1 MIINN
6 HLIADIKFLES
17 PNFNT
22 RPKDVSINLLVIH
35 SISLPPKVYGNNH
48 IENFFLNKLDH
59 SLDPFYEEIRELKV
73 SAHLLIKRDGEIIQ
87 FVPFN
92 MRAWH
97 AGESSFQGKDNCND
111 YSIGIELEGS
121 DDDDFEEI
129 QYDKLCEVTIALQ
142 DEYKNITKENIK
154 GHSHIAPGRK
164 KDPGPLFKWDKYLDS
179 L

>member
-1 MIINN
+1 MRINN

-22 RPKDVSINLLVIH
+22 RPTGTSINLLVIH
-35 SISLPPKVYGNNH
+35 SISLPPKVYGSNH

-59 SLDPFYEEIRELKV
+59 SLDPFYKEIKELKV
-73 SAHLLIKRDGEIIQ
+73 STHLLIKRDGEIIQ

-97 AGESSFQGKDNCND
+97 AGESSFDGKDNCND
-111 YSIGIELEGS
+111 YSIGIELEGA
-121 DDDDFEEI
+121 DDDDFEDI

-154 GHSHIAPGRK
+154 GHSDIAPGRK
-164 KDPGPLFKWDKYLDS
+164 TDPGVFFNWDRYLDNV
-179 L
+179 

>member
-1 MIINN
+1 MRINN

-22 RPKDVSINLLVIH
+22 RPTGTSINLLVIH
-35 SISLPPKVYGNNH
+35 SISLPPKVYGSNH

-59 SLDPFYEEIRELKV
+59 SLDPFYEEIKELKV
-73 SAHLLIKRDGEIIQ
+73 SAHVLIKRDGEIIQ

-97 AGESSFQGKDNCND
+97 AGESSFEGKNNCND
-111 YSIGIELEGS
+111 YSIGIELEGA

-154 GHSHIAPGRK
+154 GHSDIAPGRK
-164 KDPGPLFKWDKYLDS
+164 TDPGLFFNWDRYLDNV
-179 L
+179 

>member
-1 MIINN
+1 M
-6 HLIADIKFLES
+6 
-17 PNFNT
+17 
-22 RPKDVSINLLVIH
+22 VIH

-73 SAHLLIKRDGEIIQ
+73 SAHVLIKRDGEIIQ

-97 AGESSFQGKDNCND
+97 AGESSFEGKDNCND
-111 YSIGIELEGS
+111 YSIGIELEGA
-121 DDDDFEEI
+121 DDDNFEEI

-154 GHSHIAPGRK
+154 GHSDIAPGRK
-164 KDPGPLFKWDKYLDS
+164 TDPGLFFNWDRYLDNV
-179 L
+179 

>member
-1 MIINN
+1 MRINN

-22 RPKDVSINLLVIH
+22 RPKGTSINLLVIH

-48 IENFFLNKLDH
+48 IENFFLNKLDY
-59 SLDPFYEEIRELKV
+59 SLDPFYEEIKELKV
-73 SAHLLIKRDGEIIQ
+73 STHLLIKRDGEIIQ

-97 AGESSFQGKDNCND
+97 AGESSFDGKDNCND
-111 YSIGIELEGS
+111 YSIGIELEGA

-154 GHSHIAPGRK
+154 GHSDIAPGRK
-164 KDPGPLFKWDKYLDS
+164 TDPGLFFNWDRYLDNV
-179 L
+179 

>member
-1 MIINN
+1 MRINN

-22 RPKDVSINLLVIH
+22 RPKGTSINLLVIH
-35 SISLPPKVYGNNH
+35 SISLPPKVYGSNH

-59 SLDPFYEEIRELKV
+59 SLDPFYEEIKELKV
-73 SAHLLIKRDGEIIQ
+73 STHLLIKRDGEIIQ

-97 AGESSFQGKDNCND
+97 AGESSFDGKDNCND
-111 YSIGIELEGS
+111 YSIGIELEGA

-154 GHSHIAPGRK
+154 G
-164 KDPGPLFKWDKYLDS
+164 
-179 L
+179 

>member
-1 MIINN
+1 MRINN

-22 RPKDVSINLLVIH
+22 RPTGTSINLLVIH
-35 SISLPPKVYGNNH
+35 SISLPPKVYGSNH

-59 SLDPFYEEIRELKV
+59 SLDPFYEEIKELKV
-73 SAHLLIKRDGEIIQ
+73 STHLLIKRDGEIIQ

-97 AGESSFQGKDNCND
+97 AGESSFDGKDNCND
-111 YSIGIELEGS
+111 YSIGIELEGA

-154 GHSHIAPGRK
+154 GHSDIAPGRK
-164 KDPGPLFKWDKYLDS
+164 TDPGVFFNWDRYLDNV
-179 L
+179 

>member
-1 MIINN
+1 MRINN

-22 RPKDVSINLLVIH
+22 RPTGTSINLLVIH
-35 SISLPPKVYGNNH
+35 SISLPPKVYGSNH

-59 SLDPFYEEIRELKV
+59 SLDPFYEEIKELKV
-73 SAHLLIKRDGEIIQ
+73 STHLLIKRDGEIIQ

-97 AGESSFQGKDNCND
+97 AGESSFEGKDNCND
-111 YSIGIELEGS
+111 YSIGIELEGA

-154 GHSHIAPGRK
+154 GHSDIAPGRK
-164 KDPGPLFKWDKYLDS
+164 TDPGLFFNWDRYLDNV
-179 L
+179 

>member
-1 MIINN
+1 MRINN

-22 RPKDVSINLLVIH
+22 RPKGTSINLLVIH

-48 IENFFLNKLDH
+48 IENFFLNKLDY
-59 SLDPFYEEIRELKV
+59 SLDPFYEQIKELKV
-73 SAHLLIKRDGEIIQ
+73 STHLLIKRDGEIIQ

-97 AGESSFQGKDNCND
+97 AGESSFDGKDNCND
-111 YSIGIELEGS
+111 YSIGIELEGA

-129 QYDKLCEVTIALQ
+129 QYDKLCAVTIALQ

-154 GHSHIAPGRK
+154 GHSDIAPGRK
-164 KDPGPLFKWDKYLDS
+164 TDPGLYFKWDKYLDS

>member
-1 MIINN
+1 MRINN

-22 RPKDVSINLLVIH
+22 RPTGTSINLLVIH
-35 SISLPPKVYGNNH
+35 SISLPPKVYGSNH

-59 SLDPFYEEIRELKV
+59 SLDPFYEEIKELKV
-73 SAHLLIKRDGEIIQ
+73 STHLLIKRDGEIIQ

-97 AGESSFQGKDNCND
+97 AGESSFDGKDNCND
-111 YSIGIELEGS
+111 YSIGIELEGAN
-121 DDDDFEEI
+121 DDDFEEI

-154 GHSHIAPGRK
+154 GHSDIAPGRK
-164 KDPGPLFKWDKYLDS
+164 TDPGLFFNWDRYLDNV
-179 L
+179 

>member
-1 MIINN
+1 M
-6 HLIADIKFLES
+6 KKS
-17 PNFNT
+17 
-22 RPKDVSINLLVIH
+22 
-35 SISLPPKVYGNNH
+35 
-48 IENFFLNKLDH
+48 EN
-59 SLDPFYEEIRELKV
+59 LKV

-154 GHSHIAPGRK
+154 GHSDVAPGRK
-164 KDPGPLFKWDKYLDS
+164 KDPGLFFKWDRYLDNV
-179 L
+179 

>member
-1 MIINN
+1 MRINN

-22 RPKDVSINLLVIH
+22 RPTGTSINLLVIH
-35 SISLPPKVYGNNH
+35 SISLPPKVYGSNH

-59 SLDPFYEEIRELKV
+59 SLDPFYEEIKELKV
-73 SAHLLIKRDGEIIQ
+73 STHLLIKRDGEIIQ

-97 AGESSFQGKDNCND
+97 AGESSFDGKDNCND
-111 YSIGIELEGS
+111 YSIGIELEGA

-154 GHSHIAPGRK
+154 GHSDIAPGRK
-164 KDPGPLFKWDKYLDS
+164 TDPGVFFKWDRYLDNV
-179 L
+179 

>member
-73 SAHLLIKRDGEIIQ
+73 SAHVLIKRDGEIIQ

-97 AGESSFQGKDNCND
+97 AGESSFEGKDNCND
-111 YSIGIELEGS
+111 YSIGIELEGA
-121 DDDDFEEI
+121 DDDNFEEI

-154 GHSHIAPGRK
+154 GHSDVAPGIK
-164 KDPGPLFKWDKYLDS
+164 KDPGLFFKWDRYLDNV
-179 L
+179 

>member
-1 MIINN
+1 MRINN

-22 RPKDVSINLLVIH
+22 RPTGTSINLLVIH
-35 SISLPPKVYGNNH
+35 SISLPPKVYGSNH

-59 SLDPFYEEIRELKV
+59 SLDPFYKEIKELKV
-73 SAHLLIKRDGEIIQ
+73 STHLLIKRDGEIIQ

-97 AGESSFQGKDNCND
+97 AGESSFDGKDNCND
-111 YSIGIELEGS
+111 YSIGIELEGA

-154 GHSHIAPGRK
+154 GHSDIAPGRK
-164 KDPGPLFKWDKYLDS
+164 TDPGLFFNWDRYLDNV
-179 L
+179 

>member
-1 MIINN
+1 MRINN

-22 RPKDVSINLLVIH
+22 RPTGTSINLLVIH
-35 SISLPPKVYGNNH
+35 SISLPPKVYGSNH

-59 SLDPFYEEIRELKV
+59 SLDPFYEEIKELKV
-73 SAHLLIKRDGEIIQ
+73 STHLLIKRDGEIIQ

-97 AGESSFQGKDNCND
+97 AGESSFDGKDNCND
-111 YSIGIELEGS
+111 YSIGIELEGA
-121 DDDDFEEI
+121 DDDDFEDI

-154 GHSHIAPGRK
+154 GHSDIAPGRK
-164 KDPGPLFKWDKYLDS
+164 TDPGLFFNWDRYLDNV
-179 L
+179 

>member
-73 SAHLLIKRDGEIIQ
+73 SAHVLIKRDGEIIQ

-97 AGESSFQGKDNCND
+97 AGESSFEGKDNCND
-111 YSIGIELEGS
+111 YSIGIELEGA

-129 QYDKLCEVTIALQ
+129 QYDKLC
-142 DEYKNITKENIK
+142 
-154 GHSHIAPGRK
+154 
-164 KDPGPLFKWDKYLDS
+164 
-179 L
+179 

>member
-1 MIINN
+1 MRINN

-22 RPKDVSINLLVIH
+22 RPTGTSINLLVIH
-35 SISLPPKVYGNNH
+35 SISLPPKVYGSNH

-59 SLDPFYEEIRELKV
+59 SLDPFYKEIKELKV
-73 SAHLLIKRDGEIIQ
+73 STHLLIKRDGEIIQ

-97 AGESSFQGKDNCND
+97 AGESSFDGKDNCND
-111 YSIGIELEGS
+111 YSIGIELEGA
-121 DDDDFEEI
+121 DDDDFEDI

-154 GHSHIAPGRK
+154 GHSDIAPGRK
-164 KDPGPLFKWDKYLDS
+164 TDPGLFFNWDRYLDNV
-179 L
+179 

>member
-97 AGESSFQGKDNCND
+97 AGESSFEGKDNCND
-111 YSIGIELEGS
+111 YSIGIELEGV
-121 DDDDFEEI
+121 DDVAYTEA
-129 QYDKLCEVTIALQ
+129 QYASLVEVTKALQ
-142 DEYKNITKENIK
+142 VAYPKITKDNIK
-154 GHSHIAPGRK
+154 GHEHIAPGRK
-164 KDPGPLFKWDKYLDS
+164 TDPGAAFDWMRYLN
-179 L
+179 LL

>member
-1 MIINN
+1 MRINN

-22 RPKDVSINLLVIH
+22 RPTGTSINLLVIH
-35 SISLPPKVYGNNH
+35 SISLPPKVYGSNH

-59 SLDPFYEEIRELKV
+59 SLDPFYKEIKELKV
-73 SAHLLIKRDGEIIQ
+73 STHLLIKRDGEIIQ

-97 AGESSFQGKDNCND
+97 AGESSFDGKDNCND
-111 YSIGIELEGS
+111 YSIGIELEGA
-121 DDDDFEEI
+121 DDDDFEDI

-154 GHSHIAPGRK
+154 GHSDIAPGRK
-164 KDPGPLFKWDKYLDS
+164 TDPGEFFNWDKYLDS

>member
-1 MIINN
+1 MRINN

-22 RPKDVSINLLVIH
+22 RPKGTSINLLVIH
-35 SISLPPKVYGNNH
+35 SISLPPKVYGSNH

-59 SLDPFYEEIRELKV
+59 SLDPFYEEIKELKV
-73 SAHLLIKRDGEIIQ
+73 STHLLIKRDGEIIQ

-97 AGESSFQGKDNCND
+97 AGESSFDGKDNCND
-111 YSIGIELEGS
+111 YSIGIELEGA

-142 DEYKNITKENIK
+142 EEYKNITKENIK
-154 GHSHIAPGRK
+154 GHSDIAPGRK
-164 KDPGPLFKWDKYLDS
+164 TDPGVFFNWDRYLDNV
-179 L
+179 

>member
-1 MIINN
+1 MRINN

-22 RPKDVSINLLVIH
+22 RPTGTSINLLVIH
-35 SISLPPKVYGNNH
+35 SISLPPKVYGSNH

-59 SLDPFYEEIRELKV
+59 SLDPFYKEIKELKV
-73 SAHLLIKRDGEIIQ
+73 STHLLIKRDGEIIQ

-97 AGESSFQGKDNCND
+97 AGESSFDGKDNCND
-111 YSIGIELEGS
+111 YSIGIELEGA

-154 GHSHIAPGRK
+154 GHSDIAPGRK
-164 KDPGPLFKWDKYLDS
+164 TDPGVFFNWDRYLDNV
-179 L
+179 

>member
-1 MIINN
+1 MRINN

-22 RPKDVSINLLVIH
+22 RPTGTSINLLVIH
-35 SISLPPKVYGNNH
+35 SISLPPKVYGSNH

-59 SLDPFYEEIRELKV
+59 SLDPFYEEIKELKV
-73 SAHLLIKRDGEIIQ
+73 STHLLIKRDGEIIQ

-97 AGESSFQGKDNCND
+97 AGESSFDGKDNCND
-111 YSIGIELEGS
+111 YSIGIELEGA

-154 GHSHIAPGRK
+154 GHSDIAPGRK
-164 KDPGPLFKWDKYLDS
+164 TDPGLFFNWDRYLDNV
-179 L
+179 

>member
-73 SAHLLIKRDGEIIQ
+73 SAHVLIKRDGEIIQ

-97 AGESSFQGKDNCND
+97 AGESSFEGKDNCND
-111 YSIGIELEGS
+111 YSIGIELEGA

-154 GHSHIAPGRK
+154 GHSDVAPGRK
-164 KDPGPLFKWDKYLDS
+164 KTQGYFLNGIGT
-179 L
+179 

>member
-1 MIINN
+1 MRINN

-22 RPKDVSINLLVIH
+22 RPTGTSINLLVIH
-35 SISLPPKVYGNNH
+35 SISLPPKVYGSNH

-59 SLDPFYEEIRELKV
+59 SLDPFYEEIKELKV
-73 SAHLLIKRDGEIIQ
+73 STHLLIKRDGEIIQ

-97 AGESSFQGKDNCND
+97 AGESSFDGKDNCND
-111 YSIGIELEGS
+111 YSIGIELEGA
-121 DDDDFEEI
+121 DDDDFEDI

-154 GHSHIAPGRK
+154 GHSDIAPGRK
-164 KDPGPLFKWDKYLDS
+164 IDPGSYFKWDRYLNS

>member
-17 PNFNT
+17 PNFNI
-22 RPKDVSINLLVIH
+22 RPKDISINLLVIH

-59 SLDPFYEEIRELKV
+59 SLDPFYEEIKELKV
-73 SAHLLIKRDGEIIQ
+73 SAHVLIKRDGEIIQ

-97 AGESSFQGKDNCND
+97 AGESSFEGKNNCND
-111 YSIGIELEGS
+111 YSIGIELEGA

-154 GHSHIAPGRK
+154 GHSDVAPGRK
-164 KDPGPLFKWDKYLDS
+164 KDPGLFFKWDRYLDNV
-179 L
+179 

>member
-1 MIINN
+1 MRINN

-22 RPKDVSINLLVIH
+22 RPTGTSINLLVIH
-35 SISLPPKVYGNNH
+35 SISLPPKVYGSNH

-59 SLDPFYEEIRELKV
+59 SLDPFFEEIKELKV
-73 SAHLLIKRDGEIIQ
+73 SSHLLIKRDGEIIQ

-97 AGESSFQGKDNCND
+97 AGESSFDGKDNCND
-111 YSIGIELEGS
+111 YSIGIELEGA
-121 DDDDFEEI
+121 DDDDFEDI

-154 GHSHIAPGRK
+154 GHSDIAPGRK
-164 KDPGPLFKWDKYLDS
+164 TDPGLFFNWDRYLDNV
-179 L
+179 

>member
-73 SAHLLIKRDGEIIQ
+73 SAHVLIKRDGEIIQ

-97 AGESSFQGKDNCND
+97 AGESSFEGRGNCND
-111 YSIGIELEGS
+111 YSIGIELEGA

-154 GHSHIAPGRK
+154 GHSDVAPERK
-164 KDPGPLFKWDKYLDS
+164 KDPGLFFKWDRYLDNV
-179 L
+179 

>member
-22 RPKDVSINLLVIH
+22 RPTDTSINLLVIH
-35 SISLPPKVYGNNH
+35 SISLPPKVYGSNH

-59 SLDPFYEEIRELKV
+59 SLDPFYEEIKELKV
-73 SAHLLIKRDGEIIQ
+73 STHLLIKRDGEIIQ

-97 AGESSFQGKDNCND
+97 AGESSFDGKDNCND
-111 YSIGIELEGS
+111 YSIGIELEGA

-154 GHSHIAPGRK
+154 GHSDIAPGRK
-164 KDPGPLFKWDKYLDS
+164 TDPGVFFNWDRYLDNV
-179 L
+179 

>member
-22 RPKDVSINLLVIH
+22 RPTGTSINLLVIH
-35 SISLPPKVYGNNH
+35 SISLPPKVYGSNH

-59 SLDPFYEEIRELKV
+59 SLDPFYKEIKELKV
-73 SAHLLIKRDGEIIQ
+73 STHLLIKRDGEIIQ

-97 AGESSFQGKDNCND
+97 AGESSFDGKDNCND
-111 YSIGIELEGS
+111 YSIGIELEGA

-154 GHSHIAPGRK
+154 GHSDIAPGRK
-164 KDPGPLFKWDKYLDS
+164 TDPGLFFNWDRYLDNV
-179 L
+179 